1 VNQKKR
7 KVGSKL
13 GKQMGVKAG
22 SQWMRTERSER
33 KQKVHRLFHKPPTV
47 LHSLIQRSTLRR
59 HESSRSET
67 GRMTYKIC

>member
-22 SQWMRTERSER
+22 SQWMRSEGSER
-33 KQKVHRLFHKPPTV
+33 KQKVHRLFHKPFYH
-47 LHSLIQRSTLRR
+47 LA
-59 HESSRSET
+59 
-67 GRMTYKIC
+67 

>member
-1 VNQKKR
+1 VNQKR

-33 KQKVHRLFHKPPTV
+33 KQKVHRLFHRPSTV

-59 HESSRSET
+59 YESSRSET